1 MIIMKKETSKSNL
14 KQKSDKVLSFK
25 AFTERDSNLDIP
37 KYNNFVIFFSNRGLA
52 VSLYQ
57 KKDFFQR
64 FQKEYSDLYQE
75 LHRNISDGDNF
86 TAWRR
91 YERDLHKA
99 YKIMRGYGASDS
111 DLFT

>member
-1 MIIMKKETSKSNL
+1 MKKETSKSNS

-25 AFTERDSNLDIP
+25 KFTERDLELNTP

-52 VSLYQ
+52 ASLYQ

-64 FQKEYSDLYQE
+64 FQKEHPNLYQE
-75 LHRNISDGDNF
+75 LRKNISSGDNF
-86 TAWRR
+86 TEWRR

-99 YKIMRGYGASDS
+99 YKIMRDYGASDS